1 MKKLFPVLCV
11 LMLILTISHCF
22 AQIKTQEAKL
32 TDLPANAY
40 KGKVVKSLSWTD
52 KNGDNMLVLTEIAP
66 FLSQK
71 RKGEDDYYDAELY
84 AYLYVK
90 KGGTY
95 QLLWKVTDFVRQC
108 ILDITT
114 TFLTD
119 ALSVTD
125 LDGNGIAETW
135 LMYRLACR
143 GDVSPSTMKLIMYEG
158 DKKYAVR
165 GTCKIVMGDESYG
178 GEMNMDA
185 NFKNGLQVFREYA
198 QKKWKG
204 FEKEF

>member
-1 MKKLFPVLCV
+1 MLFLKKNGNFTTNEHEDIFMKKLFPILCV

-32 TDLPANAY
+32 TDLPANA
-40 KGKVVKSLSWTD
+40 
-52 KNGDNMLVLTEIAP
+52 
-66 FLSQK
+66 
-71 RKGEDDYYDAELY
+71 
-84 AYLYVK
+84 
-90 KGGTY
+90 
-95 QLLWKVTDFVRQC
+95 C
-108 ILDITT
+108 
-114 TFLTD
+114 
-119 ALSVTD
+119 
-125 LDGNGIAETW
+125 
-135 LMYRLACR
+135 LACR